1 MSSDVP
7 SLCQGMKMIR
17 IFSLEDL
24 SARYEVTIPL
34 KPPTA
39 YILGELWQRLQVY
52 LYTESSALA
61 KKMIISFFLIGV
73 MASHAL
79 NKTVNYD
86 AEVWSTPNK
95 GKYRIYDY

>member
-1 MSSDVP
+1 MNSDVP

-17 IFSLEDL
+17 VFSLEDL

-61 KKMIISFFLIGV
+61 QNSKKMVISFFSIINRLVTIRHMRDV
-73 MASHAL
+73 
-79 NKTVNYD
+79 
-86 AEVWSTPNK
+86 
-95 GKYRIYDY
+95 